1 MIKQPQYI
9 GLEEA
14 RQLLAQMGVR
24 LTLRQMQRAAEQD
37 AQGRRKLP
45 FFVDPIERKLKIEKN
60 DLISIYFKRQVEAQQ
75 LGHKSR
81 DYRTT
86 ELYAAFDPAYLQ
98 NAVRAIDLLFEKLR
112 ASFAPWTNPCLGP
125 SPGTA
130 LKLTGNLERARGFEP
145 PTPTLARLCST
156 PELHP
161 HRPRRVGPRR
171 FSS

>member
-60 DLISIYFKRQVEAQQ
+60 DLISISKDRLKHSSLAT
-75 LGHKSR
+75 S
-81 DYRTT
+81 
-86 ELYAAFDPAYLQ
+86 
-98 NAVRAIDLLFEKLR
+98 RAITAPPSSMPPSIRPICRTRSARSIFCSR
-112 ASFAPWTNPCLGP
+112 SFAPVSPQWTNPCSGP

-145 PTPTLARLCST
+145 PTPTLARLF
-156 PELHP
+156 L
-161 HRPRRVGPRR
+161 G
-171 FSS
+171 FSAGLGFAGSRAT